1 MRTSPTHEPNG
12 AAPEIA
18 PVPRGWTSIP
28 RMLRAQAR
36 ARPDAEVLVDSDSRR
51 TLAGLA
57 REASR
62 LARAIIATGVHAG
75 DRVAVIGPNSARWAE
90 LAFAIWDAGAVIVPL
105 SSRFKG
111 FEAADLLRRTGARL
125 LFATEYFLDTSFV
138 RLIEEVSGGPGDGT
152 VFADLPDLR
161 RVVLIDAPPEDPAA
175 ARWGVESFA
184 AFRARADQVSG
195 GTAEGRALSV
205 RGLDLAE
212 VLATSGT
219 TGAPKGVMIHHAQLL
234 RGYWDWSA
242 VVGLGEDDRYPVIA
256 PFSHGFGVNA
266 GLLAGVM
273 RAATL
278 LPQPRFDPARLME
291 LIEHERISVLA
302 GPPAMF
308 QRLLA
313 VLEQSEG
320 RSARRRRDDP
330 LLRVGICGA
339 ASVPPELIRGLL
351 DQGVVR
357 RMINAYGLIEGTV
370 VSMTREGDAVDV
382 IATSTGRPMPGVSV
396 EITDDDGAPLPT
408 GRRGEIVIGGY
419 GVMRGYWGD
428 PERTAEAIDDAGR
441 FRTGDI
447 GVLDAA
453 GNLAIVDRKKDMFI
467 SGGFNVAPAE
477 VERLLLRHAG
487 IAQAAVVGVPDAR
500 MGEAGHAYVVAGAS
514 SDITPEGVIAWAREH
529 MSNYKVPR
537 RVVLVQALPITPN
550 GKVDKGELRRRARD
564 G

>member
-1 MRTSPTHEPNG
+1 MNPT
-12 AAPEIA
+12 ASR
-18 PVPRGWTSIP
+18 PRSHPCPGLDLDP

-36 ARPDAEVLVDSDSRR
+36 ARPDAEVLVGPDSRR

-57 REASR
+57 REASG
-62 LARAIIATGVHAG
+62 LARAIIATGVRPG
-75 DRVAVIGPNSARWAE
+75 DRVAVMGPNSARWAA
-90 LAFAIWDAGAVIVPL
+90 LAFAIWDAGAVLVPL

-125 LFATEYFLDTSFV
+125 LFATEHFLDTSFV
-138 RLIEEVSGGPGDGT
+138 RLIEEVSGGPAAGRA
-152 VFADLPDLR
+152 FADLPDLR
-161 RVVLIDAPPEDPAA
+161 RVVLMDATPEDPAA
-175 ARWGVESFA
+175 ARSGVESFD
-184 AFRARADQVSG
+184 AFCARADQVAAD
-195 GTAEGRALSV
+195 TAEDRALSV
-205 RGLDLAE
+205 LRGDLAE
-212 VLATSGT
+212 VLGTSGT

-278 LPQPRFDPARLME
+278 LPQARFDPARLME
-291 LIEHERISVLA
+291 LIARERISVLA
-302 GPPAMF
+302 GPPTVF

-313 VLEQSEG
+313 ALEQGGGWSTK
-320 RSARRRRDDP
+320 RRRDVP

-339 ASVPPELIRGLL
+339 ASVPSELIRRLL
-351 DQGVVR
+351 ERGVVR

-370 VSMTREGDAVDV
+370 VSMTRERDAVDV

-396 EITDDDGAPLPT
+396 EIVDDDGVPLPT
-408 GRRGEIVIGGY
+408 GRRGEIAIGGY

-428 PERTAEAIDDAGR
+428 AERTAEAIDDAGR

-447 GVLDAA
+447 GVLDPT
-453 GNLAIVDRKKDMFI
+453 GNLSIVDRKKDMFI
-467 SGGFNVAPAE
+467 CGGFNAYPAE
-477 VERLLLRHAG
+477 IERLLLRHAG
-487 IAQAAVVGVPDAR
+487 VAQAAVVGVPDAR
-500 MGEAGHAYVVAGAS
+500 MGEVGHAYVVAGAGAEL
-514 SDITPEGVIAWAREH
+514 TPEAIVTWARNH

-537 RVVLVQALPITPN
+537 RVVLVRALPTNPN
-550 GKVDKGELRRRARD
+550 GKVDKGELRRRAAA